1 MPRLK
6 GTFDARRQKEAFD
19 TVIRVCMARKNIRN
33 ARELAPLV
41 GIDERKLYHKLHG
54 DSQWKLGDL
63 WRLIHALEPMS
74 EEIVQMMSIATANKQ
89 QQQGE

>member
-33 ARELAPLV
+33 APALAPLV
-41 GIDERKLYHKLHG
+41 GIEERTLYRKLHG
-54 DSQWKLGDL
+54 DTQWTLRDL
-63 WRLIHALEPMS
+63 WRLIHGLEPTP
-74 EEIVQMMSIATANKQ
+74 EEIVQMFSIAAAKKD
-89 QQQGE
+89 GVA